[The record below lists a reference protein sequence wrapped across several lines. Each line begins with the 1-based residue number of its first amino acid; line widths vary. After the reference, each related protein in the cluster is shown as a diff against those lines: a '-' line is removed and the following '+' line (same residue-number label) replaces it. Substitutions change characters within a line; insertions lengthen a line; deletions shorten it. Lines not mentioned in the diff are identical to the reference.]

1 MKFSR
6 KFSILTKQRIV
17 EYYKVGLKSEKQ
29 IRQEYG
35 LSPIQLSQL
44 VRWYNRYILFPQQN
58 FHQTQKSRTMKKNKK
73 TSSKTTLTNR
83 EKKLK
88 ERLEKLEQE
97 HKQLKK
103 DFKNEQLKNKIYVKI
118 VDIAERDLD
127 IPIRKKYGTKQ
138 FEK

>member
-1 MKFSR
+1 MP
-6 KFSILTKQRIV
+6 
-17 EYYKVGLKSEKQ
+17 LKSEKQ

-35 LSPIQLSQL
+35 LSPIQLSYL
-44 VRWYNRYILFPQQN
+44 VRWYNRYILIPKQN

-73 TSSKTTLTNR
+73 TTRKTSLTNR

-88 ERLEKLEQE
+88 ERLEILEQE